1 MKIQEKSCQLILELL
16 NGGNIKELKNLDP
29 LFPNLLKVMDSK
41 SPAIRKTCMSVLK
54 EAYLWLGPSME
65 P

>member
-1 MKIQEKSCQLILELL
+1 
-16 NGGNIKELKNLDP
+16 
-29 LFPNLLKVMDSK
+29 MDSK

-65 P
+65 PTIAKLNKAQEKEFNNYKEQVSPSAMKIG